1 MVYFCYS
8 ALSASQTNISKRRLL
23 WDKCNITDIAVYLI
37 HSYTVHCTILYYY
50 LVKTCSNQVC
60 LILQINMYDPPF
72 WQFSSQFYRFAS
84 KLRKGEKLGSELKLP
99 APWVNLQVF
108 KGVVSASKFSW
119 LSANVISTII
129 LLFSL
134 AYLTLFLRLIN
145 IIQVTSPY

>member
-8 ALSASQTNISKRRLL
+8 ALSAGQTNISRRRLP
-23 WDKCNITDIAVYLI
+23 WDKCNIID
-37 HSYTVHCTILYYY
+37 CTALYYY
-50 LVKTCSNQVC
+50 LVKICSKSGMSD
-60 LILQINMYDPPF
+60 LAINMYHPAF

-119 LSANVISTII
+119 LSTNVISTII

>member
-1 MVYFCYS
+1 MRQMQYNRHCSILKYIVTQC
-8 ALSASQTNISKRRLL
+8 
-23 WDKCNITDIAVYLI
+23 
-37 HSYTVHCTILYYY
+37 TVLYYY

-99 APWVNLQVF
+99 APRVNLQVF